1 MSIST
6 SMKNELNDLFEIPK
20 QPIDASISPS
30 ERRNSRK
37 GTRRVVDNTSF
48 GHYKFSPRESMDR

>member
-1 MSIST
+1 
-6 SMKNELNDLFEIPK
+6 MKNELNDLFEIPK